1 VIGRSVNWDDIRTD
15 ILTDAERL
23 WAKEFFQ
30 GQVMSISGT
39 PNAVW
44 IEQAARSAPNI
55 EEVLCGLW

>member
-1 VIGRSVNWDDIRTD
+1 V
-15 ILTDAERL
+15 LTGTTSGQTSSLTPKGL

-55 EEVLCGLW
+55 EEVLCVSW